1 MFYNYKKQ
9 KKGSKLKKGTIFFT
23 SLILFAIVFAL
34 TATPSYA
41 SSDSYN
47 YARTG
52 DALPAVMNSA
62 DILSNALGE
71 DISSLEREFLSEN
84 EITLKYS
91 TQINSSNIVAKV
103 EDNSLTITLS
113 PFDYIANNGER
124 VSWIPYTVN
133 GNKVSYQNG
142 SYTYTI
148 KDISEDDKD
157 YVDINYHS
165 PLTVNSNDINKYINS
180 AYNHAVEVSGKID
193 EEEAKYNQAQE
204 IYSQEYSKYLAY
216 TAEIEKYN
224 ENLKIYNNYLQS
236 YSVWEKNNKKYNNYL
251 ADKAEYDKA
260 LKDYNAYIKEL
271 DNYNSQYQKYREYLA
286 NKAVYER
293 EIAEYNQATSSLDKQ
308 TAIYQLEIL
317 DFITK
322 KVTSLNR
329 TLASAITGNAV
340 TTVLAEKES
349 LVTVCHVESRAV
361 DLASNATTK
370 LRALIA
376 SFKQCETD
384 GEKYM
389 FYILSKEDLTAAFTD
404 LLIALDFIYQY
415 PDYTMVRRIMER
427 QGKVEE
433 FEILLAQ
440 LYCICNALTDE
451 VIPNYVV
458 KYKGANKTYAK
469 YFDESYSIGVNSTR
483 TPKEILGEDFL
494 EDKNLST
501 PLENGFP
508 ELPQKPVEPTKVD
521 EPKRPTVVAKPIAP
535 EVVQKPGEPPVEV
548 IAPTLPEKVDEPTPP
563 IKYQPTEKEISFKN
577 ALLDGTLAQRGLLS
591 GNISINA
598 TINTVKYFR
607 NARLVNVRFFD
618 GVSDNP
624 IYMLKDVEMG
634 SAIAFQGIYPTK
646 QKEGYICTLVG
657 WQDQE
662 GNQIDCNTLQT
673 DKSDLDLYPL
683 FDEKPEMYSIYW
695 MVDGITRTSDHP
707 FNSIPQY
714 DEELLGKLKKTSA
727 DVRQYRF
734 IGWSL
739 NGTQYLEGTPLAKV
753 DGEQTY
759 VALFEESYIVT
770 FIVDGIGESQAVWS
784 GDLPVI
790 PQDPQR
796 EGTPYQLYK
805 FIGWDQEVG
814 EIYKDTTYN
823 AQFDSYNF
831 ATDNGSPLKLTTTDE
846 NYTISCNSYS
856 SMYDISNILK
866 TTAEGDRDILLDCTD
881 GSITLSN
888 QNVKDFLALNV
899 VYIQFESVIQST
911 GGYNLTLKLFDKDG
925 NPCTYSEKI
934 HVSLP
939 NFKVTER
946 CHLMAMEG
954 VFKKEVPY
962 TYKENTLIVDVI
974 PFTVYSMDSLYSI
987 SVLSSEN
994 ATISVNKL
1002 SAEKGDKIT
1011 VKVKNVIDGAY
1022 ITGIYIVDEKG
1033 ESKDLDAYTFLMPD
1047 SDVTVGVLTE
1057 YYKYSVTFKANGK
1070 VLFTHSYKYGEKLTP
1085 PQVPDITADEGFI
1098 YKFVGWDKEISI
1110 VSANC
1115 EYNAVFEKKE
1125 VENTEPLPQG
1135 RYDTLARLV
1144 EPLFY
1149 TGIAVVVLLVI
1160 FIPIIVVHKKRK
1172 KGKTKDKEDKK

>member
-1 MFYNYKKQ
+1 
-9 KKGSKLKKGTIFFT
+9 
-23 SLILFAIVFAL
+23 
-34 TATPSYA
+34 
-41 SSDSYN
+41 
-47 YARTG
+47 
-52 DALPAVMNSA
+52 MNSA

-71 DISSLEREFLSEN
+71 DLSSLEREFLSEN

-103 EDNSLTITLS
+103 EDNNLTITLS

-133 GNKVSYQNG
+133 GNEVSYQNG
-142 SYTYTI
+142 SYTYTVN
-148 KDISEDDKD
+148 DISEESKD
-157 YVDINYHS
+157 YVDITYRS
-165 PLTVNSNDINKYINS
+165 SLTVNGNDINKYINS
-180 AYNHAVEVSGKID
+180 AYNHAVEVSSKLDG
-193 EEEAKYNQAQE
+193 EEAKYNQEQQ
-204 IYSQEYSKYLAY
+204 IYNQEYFKYLAY
-216 TAEIEKYN
+216 TAEMEKYN
-224 ENLKIYNNYLQS
+224 EDLKKYNNYLQS
-236 YSVWEKNNKKYNNYL
+236 YSAWEKNNKKYNNYL
-251 ADKAEYDKA
+251 TDKAEYDKA
-260 LKDYNAYIKEL
+260 LKEYNAYIKEL

-308 TAIYQLEIL
+308 TAIHQLEIL

-329 TLASAITGNAV
+329 TLSGAITGNAV

-376 SFKQCETD
+376 SFKQCKTD
-384 GEKYM
+384 SEKYM
-389 FYILSKEDLTAAFTD
+389 FYILSKEDLTTAFTD
-404 LLIALDFIYQY
+404 LLVALDFIYQY

-458 KYKGANKTYAK
+458 KYKGANKTYAR
-469 YFDESYSIGVNSTR
+469 YFDENYTIGVNSTR

-508 ELPQKPVEPTKVD
+508 ELPKKPVEPAKVD
-521 EPKRPTVVAKPIAP
+521 EPKRPTVVAKPVAP
-535 EVVQKPGEPPVEV
+535 EVVQNPGEPPIEV
-548 IAPTLPEKVDEPTPP
+548 IAPILPEKADEPTPP
-563 IKYQPTEKEISFKN
+563 IKYQPTEKEIAFKN
-577 ALLDGTLAQRGLLS
+577 ALIDGTLAKRELLS

-618 GVSDNP
+618 GVSDEP
-624 IYMLKDVEMG
+624 IYMLKDVEIG

-646 QKEGYICTLVG
+646 QKEGYICTLIG
-657 WQDQE
+657 WQDRE
-662 GNQIDCNTLQT
+662 GNQINCDTLQT
-673 DKSDLDLYPL
+673 DESDLDLYPL
-683 FDEKPEMYSIYW
+683 FDEVPEMYSVYW
-695 MVDGITRTSDHP
+695 MVDGITRTSKHSFD
-707 FNSIPQY
+707 SIPQY
-714 DEELLGKLKKTSA
+714 DKELLGELKKISA
-727 DVRQYRF
+727 GVRQYRF

-739 NGTQYLEGTPLAKV
+739 NGTQYPDGTPLAKV

-759 VALFEESYIVT
+759 VALFEESYVVT

-784 GDLPVI
+784 GNLPVI
-790 PQDPQR
+790 PPEPQR
-796 EGTPYQLYK
+796 EGTPYQLYR
-805 FIGWDQEVG
+805 FIGWDKEVG
-814 EIYKDTTYN
+814 EIYEDTTFT

-831 ATDNGSPLKLTTTDE
+831 ATDNESPLKLTTTDE
-846 NYTISCNSYS
+846 SYIISCNSYS
-856 SMYDISNILK
+856 AMYDISNIIK
-866 TTAEGDRDILLDCTD
+866 TTAEGDRDIILDCTD

-888 QNVKDFLALNV
+888 QNARDFLSLNV

-911 GGYNLTLKLFDKDG
+911 GGYQLTLKLFDKDG
-925 NPCTYSEKI
+925 NPCTYSGKI
-934 HVSLP
+934 HVTLP
-939 NFKVTER
+939 DFEVTER
-946 CHLMAMEG
+946 SHLMAMEG
-954 VFKKEVPY
+954 VFKKEVSY
-962 TYKENTLIVDVI
+962 AYKENTLIVDVI

-1002 SAEKGDKIT
+1002 SAEKGDRIT

-1033 ESKDLDAYTFLMPD
+1033 ESKDLDGNTFLMPD
-1047 SDVTVGVLTE
+1047 SDITVGVLTE
-1057 YYKYSVTFKANGK
+1057 YYKYNVTFKANGK
-1070 VLFTHSYKYGEKLTP
+1070 VLFTRSYKYGEKLTP
-1085 PQVPDITADEGFI
+1085 PQIPDITADEGFI
-1098 YKFVGWDKEISI
+1098 YRFVGWDKEIST
-1110 VSANC
+1110 VTADC

-1144 EPLFY
+1144 KPLFY
-1149 TGIAVVVLLVI
+1149 TGVAVVALLVI
-1160 FIPIIVVHKKRK
+1160 LIPIIVVHKKRK
-1172 KGKTKDKEDKK
+1172 KGKKKDKN